1 MLHSNVDMHPGVVL
15 PLASVAFQQEWP
27 GYALRSAAREF
38 GQIQNDKTKL
48 LWSSTGPVFLSQGN
62 FASTSLQ
69 FTRVF

>member
-1 MLHSNVDMHPGVVL
+1 LIDEHFEERIGRVVLHSNVDMHPGVVL

-48 LWSSTGPVFLSQGN
+48 LWSSTGPVFLQN
-62 FASTSLQ
+62 
-69 FTRVF
+69 